1 MTSRSSGLGSGRSAT
16 TRRRLEQAM
25 PDLARAAAA
34 RMEGQLS
41 WYRALSAEDR
51 SWVGLVAQAGIGAFV
66 AWFREPDADLEITA
80 DEFGTAPRELTRSVT
95 LRQTLD
101 LVRTVVDVVEEHVD
115 ELAPRGEEQ
124 ALREAVLRYSREV
137 AFAAAEV
144 YAQAAEARGAWDARL
159 ESLVV
164 DAVLRGEADDA
175 LRSRAAA
182 LGWDSQTGVVVL
194 AGWTPEGTAAR
205 VVEALRRQARRLDV
219 DALAAVQGGR
229 LVAVLGGV
237 AQPLE
242 TAATLAH
249 CFGPGALVVGPP
261 VPRLF
266 AAGRSARAALSG
278 LVAARAWPEA
288 PRPVL
293 ADDLLPERVLA
304 GDTPARRA
312 LVDRVHRPLEDA
324 GGALLDTVTTYLET
338 GGALEASA
346 RQLFVHPNTVRYRL
360 RRATGVCGYDVT
372 DPPDAHGVR
381 MALALGPLAGA
392 PPRVLPA
399 PGLPADAADAAAA
412 LPTVSAVPSSPDRSV
427 PRRRAAGTV

>member
-1 MTSRSSGLGSGRSAT
+1 MTSRSGRPVPPRSPAAL
-16 TRRRLEQAM
+16 RRLEQGM
-25 PDLARAAAA
+25 PELARAAAA

-80 DEFGTAPRELTRSVT
+80 DVFGTAPRELTRSVT

-115 ELAPRGEEQ
+115 ELAPHGEEQ

-194 AGWTPEGTAAR
+194 AGWTPEGTAAQ
-205 VVEALRRQARRLDV
+205 VVEALRRQARRVGV

-237 AQPLE
+237 EQPLR
-242 TAATLAH
+242 TAAAMAH
-249 CFGPGALVVGPP
+249 CFGPGALVVGPA
-261 VPRLF
+261 VPHLF

-324 GGALLDTVTTYLET
+324 GGALLDTVNTYLES

-372 DPPDAHGVR
+372 DPRDAHVVR
-381 MALALGPLAGA
+381 MALALGRLSVA

-399 PGLPADAADAAAA
+399 PGLATEVGPAPVA
-412 LPTVSAVPSSPDRSV
+412 TVSAVPSGPDETAFRS
-427 PRRRAAGTV
+427 RATGSRL